1 MQYSLWYLI
10 GDTNL
15 NKLQN
20 IWSLGWALPHTF
32 KSQNLGGRGRW
43 ISEFESSLVYR
54 LIPEL
59 PGLHRELLS

>member
-43 ISEFESSLVYR
+43 ISEFESSLVY
-54 LIPEL
+54 
-59 PGLHRELLS
+59 